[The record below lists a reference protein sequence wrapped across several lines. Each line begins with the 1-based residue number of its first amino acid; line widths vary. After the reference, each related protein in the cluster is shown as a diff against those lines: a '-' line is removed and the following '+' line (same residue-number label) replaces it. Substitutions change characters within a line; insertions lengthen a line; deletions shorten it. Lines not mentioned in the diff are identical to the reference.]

1 MLIQV
6 HGVEKPFLNAQIA
19 IELGN
24 QITPNLDHRYISWQD
39 LIPLY
44 DENHHLTRTTTQV
57 KCYKLKNYKTV
68 TRDGRIQEGLTAVL
82 NWASKNSSFRSKTLS
97 FSFKTASLLL
107 VADSVHNTKHPLLI
121 IISPNECCCTR
132 QMTSLPKPCT
142 TSILNVQKAHHGKTF
157 VPP

>member
-1 MLIQV
+1 
-6 HGVEKPFLNAQIA
+6 
-19 IELGN
+19 
-24 QITPNLDHRYISWQD
+24 
-39 LIPLY
+39 
-44 DENHHLTRTTTQV
+44 
-57 KCYKLKNYKTV
+57 LKNYKTV